1 MTDLEALR
9 RLIAAD
15 ERNLRDLEKRF
26 TVQFQLNERDELHAL
41 KVCADCAIRNEEAW
55 FLSDTDSSS
64 EERDARANLA
74 DAVALVRRFR

>member
-9 RLIAAD
+9 RRIAAD

-26 TVQFQLNERDELHAL
+26 AVQFQLGERDELHAL
-41 KVCADCAIRNEEAW
+41 KVCADCTVRWEDANDPYGDPDD
-55 FLSDTDSSS
+55 FL
-64 EERDARANLA
+64 DALKNLR

>member
-9 RLIAAD
+9 SRIAAD

-26 TVQFQLNERDELHAL
+26 AANWQLTALDELHAL
-41 KVCADCAIRNEEAW
+41 KVCADCAVRWEDANDPYGDPDD
-55 FLSDTDSSS
+55 FL
-64 EERDARANLA
+64 DALKNLR